1 MNQTFT
7 PTQLFTEVG
16 TPVNLSPAAQPLVA
30 AQRFVPAQTIS
41 DQDIEKLGDNYA
53 MQLSGLSKK
62 MLSSV
67 RASDVD
73 AFGEKLNALVGVA
86 KELDPSKFK
95 TKGII
100 ASIQRM
106 FGSAKEKMLAQYQSV
121 EQRMNVLVGELDKSA
136 QLQIQRV
143 SDLEEMYAANLAS
156 HDGLGQAEE
165 QGKQILVVMEKQL
178 EEMTE
183 QAKSAPADT
192 FTAQHLADYQA
203 KMLRLE
209 KRVDDLGRAK
219 YLAKLS
225 APQIRIMQDN
235 ARTLAEKFNDIKV
248 TTIPAWQ
255 NTFSMYLVQLEQQ
268 KGAQL
273 ANAVH
278 DATDDAFKLQADLLR
293 QNTQEITKAKQRSVV
308 TIETLQHMQ
317 KQLMGAMDDMTR
329 INDEGRRT
337 RKDAVPKMQALEQ
350 ELITR
355 FTPKTSA

>member
-1 MNQTFT
+1 MNQTVT
-7 PTQLFTEVG
+7 PSQLFQQVG
-16 TPVNLSPAAQPLVA
+16 TPVQQHTSNTAVAPTFKMPPAL
-30 AQRFVPAQTIS
+30 IS
-41 DQDIEKLGDNYA
+41 DQDIDKLGDNYA
-53 MQLSGLSKK
+53 VQLSNLSKK
-62 MLSSV
+62 MLGSV
-67 RASDVD
+67 KASDVD

-95 TKGII
+95 QAGIVG
-100 ASIQRM
+100 AVRRL

-121 EQRMNVLVGELDKSA
+121 EQRMNALISELDKSA

-143 SDLEEMYAANLAS
+143 TDLEEMYAANLAS
-156 HDGLGQAEE
+156 HDGLGSAEE
-165 QGKQILVVMEKQL
+165 QGKEILAVMEKQL
-178 EEMTE
+178 AEMTE
-183 QAKSAPADT
+183 AAAAAPADT
-192 FTAQHLADYQA
+192 FTAQHLSDFQN

-255 NTFSMYLVQLEQQ
+255 NTFSMYLVQLEQA
-268 KGAQL
+268 KGAAL

-308 TIETLQHMQ
+308 TIETVEHMQ
-317 KQLMGAMDDMTR
+317 KQLMGAMDDMQR
-329 INDEGRRT
+329 INDDGRRS
-337 RKDAVPKMQALEQ
+337 RKDAAPKLLALEQ
-350 ELITR
+350 ELINR
-355 FTPKTSA
+355 FTPKQQ